1 MCDKEMLW
9 KNSGRNNVPHFSVET
24 SVSRNQAKQHQANY
38 VGSNYV
44 GYSLW
49 KNKCEMSVKIGRL
62 C

>member
-49 KNKCEMSVKIGRL
+49 KNNI
-62 C
+62 